1 MEIRRRGAV
10 LGAGLRTGEGVT
22 ASAAGRTALITG
34 GGNGLGRAIAR
45 ALAGQ
50 GARVLLTGRHR
61 DKLETVNAE
70 IGAKPAGENAPGTR
84 VGVCDTSNP
93 ESVAALA
100 EEFADEH
107 ISILVNNAG
116 IAGPVAPLVE
126 IDPADW

>member
-1 MEIRRRGAV
+1 M
-10 LGAGLRTGEGVT
+10 T

-70 IGAKPAGENAPGTR
+70 IGAPSRRLWLRRHA
-84 VGVCDTSNP
+84 TSLATLSP
-93 ESVAALA
+93 VISVSSL
-100 EEFADEH
+100 
-107 ISILVNNAG
+107 SL
-116 IAGPVAPLVE
+116 PK
-126 IDPADW
+126 